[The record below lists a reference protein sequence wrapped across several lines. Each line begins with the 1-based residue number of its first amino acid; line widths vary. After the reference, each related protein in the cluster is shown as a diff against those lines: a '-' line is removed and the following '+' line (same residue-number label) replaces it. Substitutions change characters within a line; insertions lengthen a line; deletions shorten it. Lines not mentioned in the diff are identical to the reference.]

1 MARIFP
7 APIIGQS
14 AASGTQVIDGS
25 LKFEDTPK
33 HHLLRTHTAGNTKT
47 FTWAGWVK
55 RDKYGG
61 YQTLFGHV
69 SGGSGQH
76 YIDFGSDKI
85 RFTRY
90 VSSNEAALET
100 TAKFRDTG
108 WYHIVAIWDTTN
120 STANDRLRIY
130 VNGEQITDFSTRV
143 NPSQNYS
150 GVINTAIEHGIC
162 RIPTLNQNYNACRMS
177 QVYFMDGL
185 ALEPENFGFTDPLTN
200 TWKPKKYTGD
210 FNGPADL
217 KSEDGTFTATGD
229 QVGGPI
235 ANAYDGNTGTP
246 DGSTSGVTFW
256 GRSGGTATQSGLSIP
271 IGSTVRIYYNVN
283 VAGGTI
289 TVNSVSRN
297 ANVPG
302 GGNTSIEILDWTSG
316 EVGSTLTSISIYS
329 PNLGVGVYVSAI
341 LVDGVVLEDIPAGTN
356 GFYLPMDGNSPIGK
370 DNSGNGNDWTPTNFG
385 GSVALDNPNVSGAKP
400 ILNTLPGGT
409 QAGVGVFGSKEN
421 IVYTVTVSN
430 PGSGNKYYLD
440 GVEAPTLSNLIRGV
454 TYTFDQSDSSNSTH
468 PLVFGSTAEGNN
480 FARGALYGSISAG
493 TAGAATTITI
503 PYDAPE
509 TLYYHCSAHSGMGG
523 SIVGIHT
530 DETKADQYASNCIL
544 ALPLIGSTGDV
555 SASIACTSS
564 TKAITNNNATASN
577 LRSNFY
583 SGSFDFDSSADLRT
597 ASLADFA
604 YGTGDFTW
612 EAWFYHDTSNT
623 NQYIIDHGNNYGTI
637 LYNSSGQIAY
647 YVDSSQNASFGTI
660 AQDKWHHV
668 AVCRSSGVTNGFLDG
683 VKTQLSANDTS
694 NFGTAPVV
702 VTIGEHGPG
711 SYNWEGNIQ
720 DVRIYRGVA
729 KYTTDFVVPSRSPDI
744 LPDTPSGV
752 SGSSKLAKITD
763 GAIALDGNGDY
774 LSLADSADFDF
785 GTGDYTAEA
794 FVYARSHAD
803 MYVIN
808 QTTDHGGVAPWWGL
822 NVWSNGSSFT
832 IRAGRTDGSGNAK
845 HEFSFPWAINKW
857 YHFAVSR
864 SSGTSR
870 LYFDG
875 RLLDTQSDTDD
886 IDGNGTLY
894 IGAYNNGGL
903 NWNGF
908 ISNVR
913 IIKGT
918 GLYTKAKIT
927 PPTAP
932 LTNVT
937 NTKLLCCQSNTSAIE
952 GAVKPGT
959 ITANGDATATNF
971 NPFNTDINTVR
982 GQETGY
988 CTWNPLNK
996 GDDITLSN
1004 GNLQAA
1010 TTSSPKDGVFGTIG
1024 VSSGK
1029 FYWEVKLLNATGN
1042 TNAAIGVA
1050 RDILSPDA
1058 GTPTSAGAYFYSSY
1072 NGNKW
1077 LNDTD
1082 SSYGDSYAASD
1093 TIGVALDL
1101 DNTTLTFF
1109 KNGVSQGDA
1118 TTSLPSE
1125 TFFPYV
1131 GDNANNASQT
1141 VLANWGQKPFK
1152 FPPPDG
1158 FQPLNTANTRPET
1171 VISRPDKFVGTILY
1185 TGNSSSQR
1193 VGGLNMSP
1201 DFVWLKSRSH
1211 TYDHYLT
1218 DTVRGATKSLRS
1230 NTTAAED
1237 TLTQG
1242 LTSFNSDGFSVGN
1255 EGQFNNT
1262 GRTMVAWCWR
1272 AGGSKNTFNVDDVG
1286 YATAAAAGMSD
1297 GTMTVTG
1304 SSVGTKQG
1312 FSILTYTG
1320 TNSNESIPH
1329 GLDSAPSFY
1338 IVKAR
1343 ENSAYTDFWSVYHQ
1357 SLGKD
1362 AYIKLNSTDAAS
1374 TSSNIWNNTAPTDS
1388 LFYVRSDSIANENGI
1403 DYVAYLWH
1411 DVPGLQKFGS
1421 YESNN
1426 STDGPYVELGFRPAL
1441 LWVKEHGAAGQSWH
1455 IIDKERDVINP
1466 VYRYLYTNATNV
1478 EGGSAAGTGVDFL
1491 SNGFK
1496 IRNNDN
1502 AYNASSSSF
1511 IYCAWAEAPSV
1522 DLYGGGANAR

>member
-1 MARIFP
+1 MGISIPQVITSDR
-7 APIIGQS
+7 
-14 AASGTQVIDGS
+14 ASGAQVIDGS
-25 LKFEDTPK
+25 LKFDDNYLTRTPGSG
-33 HHLLRTHTAGNTKT
+33 GNHKSW
-47 FTWAGWVK
+47 TWSAWVK
-55 RDKYGG
+55 PDR
-61 YQTLFGHV
+61 V
-69 SGGSGQH
+69 SGNLQNIFEAKSDGSNYDAIYFTSGQ
-76 YIDFGSDKI
+76 
-85 RFTRY
+85 
-90 VSSNEAALET
+90 ALEYELYRSSQQAVKIT
-100 TAKFRDTG
+100 NRVFRDTG
-108 WYHIVAIWDTTN
+108 WYHLVVVYDSQN
-120 STANDRLRIY
+120 STADDRVRIY
-130 VNGEQITDFSTRV
+130 VNGERETSFSSSTNPDTTDNSWVNDNGIVHQIGDGQAS
-143 NPSQNYS
+143 
-150 GVINTAIEHGIC
+150 
-162 RIPTLNQNYNACRMS
+162 NQEYDGRLS
-177 QVYFMDGL
+177 QVYLIDG
-185 ALEPENFGFTDPLTN
+185 ASLEPENFGFTDPLTN
-200 TWKPKKYTGD
+200 TWKPKKYKHDKRFYGVTFSNQLSPSDGPWRD
-210 FNGPADL
+210 SNPKSNGFDGSAATSIALDTVEGTLTFSPNFGQGPFEIEYKGFNDGQTTA
-217 KSEDGTFTATGD
+217 SIDGTALTYTSGSIWTGA
-229 QVGGPI
+229 VNTFNTLTLVAA
-235 ANAYDGNTGTP
+235 ANNRPGISYIKVNGYILVDAAADNSFYLPFDGNT
-246 DGSTSGVTFW
+246 
-256 GRSGGTATQSGLSIP
+256 P
-271 IGSTVRIYYNVN
+271 IGRDQI
-283 VAGGTI
+283 
-289 TVNSVSRN
+289 
-297 ANVPG
+297 
-302 GGNTSIEILDWTSG
+302 
-316 EVGSTLTSISIYS
+316 
-329 PNLGVGVYVSAI
+329 
-341 LVDGVVLEDIPAGTN
+341 
-356 GFYLPMDGNSPIGK
+356 
-370 DNSGNGNDWTPTNFG
+370 GNGNDYTPVNFG
-385 GSVALDNPNVSGAKP
+385 GSVALDNPQVSGAKP
-400 ILNTLPGGT
+400 ILNTTQGGT

-421 IVYTVTVSN
+421 VVYTVTVASVD
-430 PGSGNKYYLD
+430 GGNRYHFD
-440 GVEAPTLSNLIRGV
+440 GVDRPTLSNLIRGV
-454 TYTFDQSDSSNSTH
+454 TYTFDQSDSSNGSH

-480 FARGALYGSISAG
+480 FRRGALYGSISPG
-493 TAGAATTITI
+493 NIGAATTITI

-509 TLYYHCSAHSGMGG
+509 TLYYHCSSHSGMGG

-612 EAWFYHDTSNT
+612 EAWFYHDTSNN
-623 NQYIIDHGNNYGTI
+623 NQYIIDHGNNSGTI

-660 AQDKWHHV
+660 AQNKWHHV

-683 VKTQLSANDTS
+683 KKTQLSANDTS
-694 NFGTAPVV
+694 NFGTAVV
-702 VTIGEHGPG
+702 AIGEHGPG

-752 SGSSKLAKITD
+752 SGGSKLAKITD

-774 LSLADSADFDF
+774 LTLTDSTDFDF

-808 QTTDHGGVAPWWGL
+808 QTTDHGGAAPWWGL

-886 IDGNGTLY
+886 IDGNGSLY
-894 IGAYNNGGL
+894 VGAYNDGSL
-903 NWNGF
+903 AWNGF

-913 IIKGT
+913 IVKGT

-937 NTKLLCCQSNTSAIE
+937 NTKVLLCQSPTSAVAGFI
-952 GAVKPGT
+952 PGF
-959 ITANGDATATNF
+959 ISANGDVAATNF
-971 NPFNTDINTVR
+971 NPFNTDIKTVR

-996 GDDITLSN
+996 GDAITLSN

-1010 TTSSPKDGVFGTIG
+1010 STSSPKDGVFGTIG

-1050 RDILSPDA
+1050 RDTLSPDA

-1141 VLANWGQKPFK
+1141 VLANWGQKPFS

-1158 FQPLNTANTRPET
+1158 FQPLNAANVRLQN
-1171 VISRPDKFVGTILY
+1171 VISRPDQFVGVTTYKGSSGNVEVNNLNFKPDVVWIKQRNASGY
-1185 TGNSSSQR
+1185 TDNH
-1193 VGGLNMSP
+1193 VLI
-1201 DFVWLKSRSH
+1201 
-1211 TYDHYLT
+1211 
-1218 DTVRGATKSLRS
+1218 DTVRGRASSLYPDATFTP
-1230 NTTAAED
+1230 NTSDAD
-1237 TLTQG
+1237 RDLISFDRNGFTLGQTQQSAVNRG
-1242 LTSFNSDGFSVGN
+1242 TSGN
-1255 EGQFNNT
+1255 Y
-1262 GRTMVAWCWR
+1262 VAWCWK
-1272 AGGSKNTFNVDDVG
+1272 AGGNKNTFNIDDEG
-1286 YATAAAAGMSD
+1286 FATAAAAGLD
-1297 GTMTVTG
+1297 GGSINPTG
-1304 SSVGTKQG
+1304 ASVGTKQG
-1312 FSILTYTG
+1312 FSIIKADPSQAAVTI
-1320 TNSNESIPH
+1320 SH
-1329 GLDSAPSFY
+1329 GLGKKPAFIISKSLSQTYDWTCF
-1338 IVKAR
+1338 
-1343 ENSAYTDFWSVYHQ
+1343 HQ
-1357 SLGKD
+1357 SLGVSKT
-1362 AYIKLNSTDAAS
+1362 IRLNTGAEEQSVSNYWGSGMTTTTFGVAS
-1374 TSSNIWNNTAPTDS
+1374 GNN
-1388 LFYVRSDSIANENGI
+1388 ANNQ
-1403 DYVAYLWH
+1403 DMMYYLWA
-1411 DVPGLQKFGS
+1411 DVPGLQKFGTYTGKS
-1421 YESNN
+1421 ALNF
-1426 STDGPYVELGFRPAL
+1426 VELGFRPAL
-1441 LWVKEHGAAGQSWH
+1441 IMLKNASNSSYTSYTFFAMFDSVRKDNHNPMQNVLFAGKSQA
-1455 IIDKERDVINP
+1455 ENLRGN
-1466 VYRYLYTNATNV
+1466 
-1478 EGGSAAGTGVDFL
+1478 GGSMSSIADFSLDFL
-1491 SNGFK
+1491 SNGFAL
-1496 IRNNDN
+1496 RDN
-1502 AYNASSSSF
+1502 GASEINLSGDTY
-1511 IYCAWAEAPSV
+1511 IYAAWAEAPTI
-1522 DLYGGGANAR
+1522 DLFGGGANAR